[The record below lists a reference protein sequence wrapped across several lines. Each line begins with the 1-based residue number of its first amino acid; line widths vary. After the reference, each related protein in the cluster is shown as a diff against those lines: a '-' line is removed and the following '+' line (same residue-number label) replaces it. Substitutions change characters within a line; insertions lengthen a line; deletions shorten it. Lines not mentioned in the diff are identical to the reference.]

1 MNDLGIG
8 EQMYRWARDL
18 FPICR
23 SITGDGV
30 RETLRY
36 LQELLPGL
44 AIREVPSGTKVL
56 DWVVPEEWNI
66 RDAFIADD
74 SGTRVVDFRRNN
86 LHVVGYSDPVSA
98 EMTLEE
104 LQAHLHSLPGMPEA
118 IPYVTSY
125 YERRWGFCLSQRVRD
140 ALRPAKYRVLID
152 STLAPGF
159 LTYAELILPSG
170 DERSGQRSGDQ
181 RGDQGGGQKSDQTS
195 DRRSKDREVFLSTYI
210 CHPSMA
216 NNELSGPVVT
226 AALVRWVQSLPRRR
240 YTYRVV
246 FVPETIGSITY
257 LSQHL
262 AEMKRRT
269 VAGFVITCVGDDRAY
284 SFLESRAGNTLA
296 DAITKHVIKHHY
308 PTCVTYSFLERGSDE
323 RQYCSPGVDL
333 PVVSL
338 MRSKYG
344 TYPEYHT
351 SLDDLSLISPQGLAG
366 AFGALQRCLTLLEA
380 NGIYRATCLGE
391 PQLGR
396 RGLYPTLSQ
405 HDSVAGVRTN
415 VRTNVRTMMN
425 ILAYADGQRDLVSL
439 AERIGE
445 PAETCIPIITRL
457 LQERLL
463 ERVD

>member
-1 MNDLGIG
+1 
-8 EQMYRWARDL
+8 
-18 FPICR
+18 
-23 SITGDGV
+23 
-30 RETLRY
+30 
-36 LQELLPGL
+36 
-44 AIREVPSGTKVL
+44 
-56 DWVVPEEWNI
+56 
-66 RDAFIADD
+66 
-74 SGTRVVDFRRNN
+74 
-86 LHVVGYSDPVSA
+86 
-98 EMTLEE
+98 
-104 LQAHLHSLPGMPEA
+104 
-118 IPYVTSY
+118 
-125 YERRWGFCLSQRVRD
+125 
-140 ALRPAKYRVLID
+140 LRPGKYRVSID

-181 RGDQGGGQKSDQTS
+181 RGDQGGDQKSDQTS

-226 AALVRWVQSLPRRR
+226 AALVRWLRSLPRRR